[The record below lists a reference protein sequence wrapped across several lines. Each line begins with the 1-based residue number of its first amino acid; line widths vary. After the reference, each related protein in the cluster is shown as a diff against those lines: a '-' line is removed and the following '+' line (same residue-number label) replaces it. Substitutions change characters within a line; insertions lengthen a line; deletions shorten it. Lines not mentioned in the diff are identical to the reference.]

1 VKALNHPVSWV
12 APQPYWRP
20 GPVSADSRAA
30 LAQPQI
36 LRFASDEF
44 IEELL
49 ATLES
54 DPAQLTQYTAQPE
67 TWREPHAGP
76 LPAPEKWVE
85 RPPSRLLPL
94 IRKARAKQQAP
105 ALPPKAMLPS
115 KPLKLYQPAHQRHYL
130 VAGALV
136 CQAPGLPDRAIDPAR
151 QRVSIVVRRLFPRAN
166 VEAKLPLPQPTSL
179 SDWEEYAWVLVGKG
193 GEWRRVGDAGVEADV
208 ARPLAGEERLAMF
221 PSKYVE
227 ARGQPRR
234 LFVGSV
240 PVGRRETY
248 QAGQKKNN
256 ATDVDPDALPA
267 RIVQFHVDVLAP
279 WKALVNM
286 ARASEGEPPPV
297 IFGDPEPKLPLPADW
312 PKDAAGLP
320 VDFTQLYRLRSELQI
335 ASWYVLVGL
344 RAYLET
350 HVPDYTDWL
359 NVNAT
364 GAPPA
369 GTPMRALH
377 DRLAKVRTPDP
388 MRAEFPT
395 GSTVPPRVRA
405 LSLAHA
411 ATGFRQTDIAV
422 DLPDALRRIRGDTTL
437 DIALT
442 GDASGA
448 QRPFSIPHA
457 LPFASATPTQGG
469 NKQGWPTFLFLFVD
483 PWFDVPTP
491 YTAVE
496 APPRGTNDTG
506 AEKLQA
512 QIDKLQEAMKD
523 IPPRAGVVMPEPTLA
538 SMQPADMR
546 EAWYVMRLVY
556 DRPDCA
562 PFEGPVT
569 SRATAPFQMAGFFD
583 PDAPARP
590 IRIGLPIDISPA
602 GLRKF
607 DKNAVFMMSDMLC
620 GHVDRFKGMTFG
632 DLVLS
637 VLPWPFH
644 KDLSVPDKGPCKQGD
659 MSLGVMCS
667 LSIPIITICALI
679 LLMIIVALLDLIF
692 RWLPLFI
699 VCFPLPGFKGKK

>member
-1 VKALNHPVSWV
+1 MKAPQHPVAWV
-12 APQPYWRP
+12 APQPFWRP
-20 GPVSADSRAA
+20 GSAEGRSA

-36 LRFASDEF
+36 LRFANDQF
-44 IEELL
+44 MEELL
-49 ATLES
+49 AMLQR
-54 DPAQLTQYTAQPE
+54 DPQQLPNFTAQPE
-67 TWREPHAGP
+67 TWRTPHAGP
-76 LPAPEKWVE
+76 LPAPEQWVE
-85 RPPSRLLPL
+85 RPPARLLPL
-94 IRKARAKQQAP
+94 MRKAQAKKPLP
-105 ALPPKAMLPS
+105 ALLPKVMLPE
-115 KPLKLYQPAHQRHYL
+115 KPLKLFQPAHQRHYL

-151 QRVSIVVRRLFPRAN
+151 QRVGFVVRRLFPKTKVDRR
-166 VEAKLPLPQPTSL
+166 LPLPQPTTL
-179 SDWEEYAWVLVGKG
+179 ADWEEHAWVLVGKG
-193 GEWRRVGDAGVEADV
+193 GEWRRVGNAGAEAEV
-208 ARPLAGEERLAMF
+208 AAPLAGEERLPMF
-221 PSKYVE
+221 PSRYAE
-227 ARGQPRR
+227 AQGQPRR
-234 LFVGSV
+234 LFIGSV

-248 QAGQKKNN
+248 QAGQQKAS

-267 RIVQFHVDVLAP
+267 RIVQLHVDVLAP
-279 WKALVNM
+279 WKAQVNM
-286 ARASEGEPPPV
+286 GRGSEGERPGV
-297 IFGDPEPKLPLPADW
+297 IFDDPKLPLPASVPTD
-312 PKDAAGLP
+312 GGRP
-320 VDFTQLYRLRSELQI
+320 VDFKQLYRLRSELQV
-335 ASWYVLVGL
+335 ASWYLLLGL

-350 HVPDYTDWL
+350 HVPEYTDWL
-359 NVNAT
+359 NANPS

-369 GTPMRALH
+369 GTPIRALH
-377 DRLAKVRTPDP
+377 DRLARVATDP
-388 MRAEFPT
+388 GLRVA
-395 GSTVPPRVRA
+395 GSDR

-411 ATGFRQTDIAV
+411 DTGYAVSDIAV
-422 DLPDALRRIRGDTTL
+422 DLPDALRRIRDDSTL

-442 GDASGA
+442 GVANGA
-448 QRPFSIPHA
+448 QSAFAIPMA
-457 LPFASATPTQGG
+457 GVAG
-469 NKQGWPTFLFLFVD
+469 NKVGWPGFLFLFVD
-483 PWFDVPTP
+483 PWFAVATP
-491 YTAVE
+491 YTAAE
-496 APPRGTNDTG
+496 APPPGSRDFG
-506 AEKLQA
+506 AEALQA
-512 QIDKLQEAMKD
+512 QIDKLQEAVKA
-523 IPPRAGVVMPEPTLA
+523 IPARAGVVMPEPTLA

-590 IRIGLPIDISPA
+590 IRIGLPVDISPA

-620 GHVDRFKGMTFG
+620 GHVDRFKGITFG

-679 LLMIIVALLDLIF
+679 LLMVIVALLDLIF
-692 RWLPLFI
+692 RWLPLFV